1 MFAQNMY
8 QSTWKRLL
16 LLTGLV
22 LVLGSGCSGDQKD
35 SAAGKHTAGGSE
47 RASKA
52 DLDAALKKSF
62 KKGDAPGVVAA
73 AQTPKYTWV
82 SALGWRTELPGS
94 R

>member
-35 SAAGKHTAGGSE
+35 SAADKHTAGGSE

-52 DLDAALKKSF
+52 DLDAAAKKSF
-62 KKGDAPGVVAA
+62 KESDAPGVVAA
-73 AQTPKYTWV
+73 VQTPSTR
-82 SALGWRTELPGS
+82 G
-94 R
+94 